1 MCFFLFTLYFFLIIT
16 ISFFVSFNTP
26 FLDVM
31 CTASFLCFRFF
42 YCPFHCLR
50 STQKKKKTSK
60 NTSTLSSTVS
70 IPLSSYPLPRDCLD
84 TYSKNA
90 LKRATVAKARSYEPI
105 HLPDTYSLL
114 VYLVLF
120 HFFYYSYPLAC
131 DLYSTPN
138 TTMLSIHC
146 SLSTYSFV

>member
-50 STQKKKKTSK
+50 STQKKRKHQKTHQHSLLRFQFLCL
-60 NTSTLSSTVS
+60 TLYLGIVWIHIQRMHSREQRLQKHEAMNPFIYQTPILCLFTLFSSTS
-70 IPLSSYPLPRDCLD
+70 FTTHTHLHATFTLHQTPPCL
-84 TYSKNA
+84 A
-90 LKRATVAKARSYEPI
+90 FI
-105 HLPDTYSLL
+105 
-114 VYLVLF
+114 VL
-120 HFFYYSYPLAC
+120 
-131 DLYSTPN
+131 
-138 TTMLSIHC
+138 
-146 SLSTYSFV
+146 